1 MPSTFGS
8 RSEALKCSAY
18 TLSGVPKHKAVMCLR
33 KNMGVLD
40 KLCSGMSYSASAAS
54 PVLINAANKVCL
66 NRHIHETM
74 LCIDHL
80 TKML

>member
-1 MPSTFGS
+1 
-8 RSEALKCSAY
+8 
-18 TLSGVPKHKAVMCLR
+18 MCLR